1 LIEIQLIDEI
11 NKPMKRHPQ
20 ILDRKHTALLIVDVQ
35 EKINAVMMHG
45 DLVVDS
51 ILKLIK
57 ACQTLNVPIFITE
70 QYPKGLGPTEPQILE
85 ALEGK
90 SPLQKMT
97 FSCCGSQEF
106 LEQINSQK
114 IKQVIVTGIESHV
127 CVQQTA
133 LDLLA
138 QEIQV
143 HIPKDAVSSRK
154 ELDYQTAIERMSN
167 AGVVLT
173 TVEAALFELL
183 QEAGT
188 PAFKEITKLIK

>member
-1 LIEIQLIDEI
+1 
-11 NKPMKRHPQ
+11 MKRHPQ
-20 ILDRKHTALLIVDVQ
+20 ILDRNQTALLIVDVQ
-35 EKINAVMMHG
+35 EKINFVMMHG
-45 DLVVDS
+45 DLVVES

-57 ACQTLNVPIFITE
+57 ACQILNVPIFITE
-70 QYPKGLGPTEPQILE
+70 QYPKGLGPTEPQILQ
-85 ALEGK
+85 ALDGK
-90 SPLQKMT
+90 IPLQKMT
-97 FSCCGSQEF
+97 FSCCGSQE
-106 LEQINSQK
+106 LLQQINHLK
-114 IKQVIVTGIESHV
+114 VRQVILTGIESHV

-154 ELDYQTAIERMSN
+154 ELDYQTALARMSN

-173 TVEAALFELL
+173 SVEAALFELL

-188 PAFKEITKLIK
+188 PEFKEVTKLIK

>member
-1 LIEIQLIDEI
+1 
-11 NKPMKRHPQ
+11 MKRHPQ

-35 EKINAVMMHG
+35 EKINAVMMQG
-45 DLVVDS
+45 NLVVDS

-57 ACQTLNVPIFITE
+57 ACQTLNVAIFITE
-70 QYPKGLGPTEPQILE
+70 QYPKGLGPTEPKILQ
-85 ALEGK
+85 ALQGQ

-106 LEQINSQK
+106 LEKINGQN

-133 LDLLA
+133 LDLLV

-154 ELDYQTAIERMSN
+154 ELDYQTALERMSN

-173 TVEAALFELL
+173 SVEALLFELL

-188 PAFKEITKLIK
+188 PELKEVVKLIN